1 MIKVEISQRKLE
13 SYKKAEAFCR
23 EYRYQAACMT
33 MKDEGKLFNMLLK
46 WMRITGDIKYKRP
59 LK

>member
-1 MIKVEISQRKLE
+1 MRAIEISQRKLE

-23 EYRYQAACMT
+23 EYRYQAAYMT
-33 MKDEGKLFNMLLK
+33 SKDEGKLFDMLLK
-46 WMRITGDIKYKRP
+46 WMRITGNIKYKRP